1 MIFLSQVRCRTRK
14 HDFSS
19 LVLFFVLKK
28 NGSNVVARVS
38 RSLGFNA
45 AKNGEPCDPQGLR
58 AEGFWAGPFFSLS
71 HLHTRAENNH
81 IRLQKAASQSLP
93 WQFRRSTFDSLWS
106 KKMFLDGERK
116 WLFTEHLYF
125 LTSMSYFILNH
136 MCVNV
141 KKVI

>member
-1 MIFLSQVRCRTRK
+1 MQNPKT
-14 HDFSS
+14 
-19 LVLFFVLKK
+19 LFFYSCPFFLLRKWLKR
-28 NGSNVVARVS
+28 GGQSFVDS

-58 AEGFWAGPFFSLS
+58 LKGLSQTYFFSLS

-106 KKMFLDGERK
+106 NKMFLDGERLMVVYRK
-116 WLFTEHLYF
+116 P
-125 LTSMSYFILNH
+125 
-136 MCVNV
+136 
-141 KKVI
+141 